1 MKLKLTSILLM
12 VVLLTGCSSLQ
23 DMMPSF
29 YDDNES
35 KAIIDVV
42 TKVSL
47 LDCNATTLIEDLK
60 ELDRDTEWLILYS
73 EAKGSRDVNKTTKLF
88 DETLNGMVA
97 KETVSPTYCEL
108 KKKTM
113 LVQSKEIAKSIMRRF
128 QWD

>member
-1 MKLKLTSILLM
+1 MKLKLTSILLGT
-12 VVLLTGCSSLQ
+12 VLLAGCASIQ
-23 DMMPSF
+23 DWIPSF

-42 TKVSL
+42 TGVSL
-47 LDCNATTLIEDLK
+47 LDCNATTLNEDLK

-108 KKKTM
+108 KKKTL

-128 QWD
+128 